1 MDLRD
6 LPPID
11 RDEMVGLATTEYERL
26 VALLRTLAPDDWGR
40 PTPCEGWTVQ
50 DIVAHLVGA
59 AEANASVPETLRQL
73 IRGSRPARRNGRP
86 VVDGVNDVQI
96 ADRRHLTPEQL
107 VDRLEAVAPRAIQ
120 GRRRT
125 PRPLRRVPVPSP
137 VDGKLTLGHLVD
149 VVYTR
154 DQWMHRVD
162 LARATDREL
171 TLTPD
176 HDARIVADVAAEWA
190 RCHGEPV
197 TLELTGP
204 AGGHLVAGTGGPRL
218 TLDAVDFCLAVSG
231 RTTGEGLLAVPV
243 VF

>member
-6 LPPID
+6 LSPID
-11 RDEMVGLATTEYERL
+11 GDEMVGLATTEYERL
-26 VALLRTLAPDDWGR
+26 VALLRTLPPDDWGR

-59 AEANASVPETLRQL
+59 AEANASVPENLRQL
-73 IRGSRPARRNGRP
+73 VRGARPARRKGRP

-107 VDRLEAVAPRAIQ
+107 VDRLEAVAARAIR

-125 PRPLRRVPVPSP
+125 PGPLRRFAVPSP

-162 LARATDREL
+162 LSRATDREL

-190 RCHGEPV
+190 RHHGEPV
-197 TLELTGP
+197 ALELTGP
-204 AGGHLVAGTGGPRL
+204 AGGSYRAGSGGPRL
-218 TLDAVDFCLAVSG
+218 RLDAVDFCLAVSG
-231 RTTGEGLLAVPV
+231 RTTGEGLLAVAV